1 MRTESET
8 RISEALDLV
17 EKGEEHVLA
26 IDRTVNGEDGGTFH
40 RLIV

>member
-8 RISEALDLV
+8 RISEALDLA
-17 EKGEEHVLA
+17 EGGEEHVLA
-26 IDRTVNGEDGGTFH
+26 IECAVNGEDGGTFR